1 MLNED
6 KRDKALR
13 KLETSPRMS
22 LAGLAQQTGVSV
34 SLVRN
39 ETKLLHLH
47 PRKTPAVR
55 TLRDAYR
62 ATRLS
67 LVTWYVYGV
76 CAGEMELTLV
86 LFSYI
91 ARFHFSGHETSQNIR
106 C

>member
-13 KLETSPRMS
+13 ELETSPRKS

-34 SLVRN
+34 LSALN

-47 PRKTPAVR
+47 PRQIPAVR
-55 TLRDAYR
+55 TPRNAYR

-67 LVTWYVYGV
+67 L
-76 CAGEMELTLV
+76 
-86 LFSYI
+86 
-91 ARFHFSGHETSQNIR
+91 
-106 C
+106 